1 MRAMRLDLREQVN
14 QTAETF
20 FLRKLASG
28 DIALRLVTSRNSD
41 LNWALAKT
49 LEIEVS
55 DEDRILYRK
64 DGGLLEK
71 NLFEKVYQR
80 DFNTLEKE
88 TAWYLD
94 TRECVYW
101 WHRIAVNR
109 QSYGLQGWQRHR
121 VYPDLL
127 ACLHGTEEGK
137 FRFSVLETKGEHL
150 KGNDDTEYKRKLFEL
165 LTSQAGTA
173 IRAGQLELWEETQGM
188 TFTLLMEDTW
198 QEELNKTG
206 IV

>member
-1 MRAMRLDLREQVN
+1 MRLDLREQVN